1 MAADDEGGS
10 MHVRTAEE
18 RSESK
23 VGKQDG
29 CLVGALSL
37 LARGASLPLA
47 N

>member
-10 MHVRTAEE
+10 KYVRTAEE

-23 VGKQDG
+23 EGKKNG
-29 CLVGALSL
+29 CFVGALSL
-37 LARGASLPLA
+37 LARGASLPFA